1 MIKTDQIPVPM
12 TEEEL
17 TLALYVMDKFVKDNA
32 NNERM
37 ESNVQGVEEILEE
50 MELALDQFQN
60 SQDGYYTGSYGGS
73 S

>member
-1 MIKTDQIPVPM
+1 
-12 TEEEL
+12 
-17 TLALYVMDKFVKDNA
+17 MDKFVKDNA

-60 SQDGYYTGSYGGS
+60 AQNGYYYGGS
-73 S
+73 I

>member
-32 NNERM
+32 DNERM

-60 SQDGYYTGSYGGS
+60 AQNGYYYGGTI
-73 S
+73 

>member
-60 SQDGYYTGSYGGS
+60 AQNGYYYGGS
-73 S
+73 M

>member
-60 SQDGYYTGSYGGS
+60 AQNGYYYGGS
-73 S
+73 I

>member
-37 ESNVQGVEEILEE
+37 ESNVQGVEEIIEE

-60 SQDGYYTGSYGGS
+60 AQNGYYYGGS
-73 S
+73 M

>member
-60 SQDGYYTGSYGGS
+60 AQNGYYYGGAI
-73 S
+73 

>member
-17 TLALYVMDKFVKDNA
+17 TLTLYVMDKFVKDNA

-50 MELALDQFQN
+50 MELALNQFHNAQN
-60 SQDGYYTGSYGGS
+60 GYYYGGS
-73 S
+73 I

>member
-32 NNERM
+32 DNERM

-60 SQDGYYTGSYGGS
+60 AQNGYYYGGS
-73 S
+73 M

>member
-60 SQDGYYTGSYGGS
+60 AQNGYYYGGTM
-73 S
+73 

>member
-50 MELALDQFQN
+50 MELALNQFQN
-60 SQDGYYTGSYGGS
+60 AQNGYYYGGTM
-73 S
+73 

>member
-60 SQDGYYTGSYGGS
+60 AQNGYYYGGTI
-73 S
+73 